1 MADGPQTD
9 VSRPSALPTAKLLQR
24 PTQPLVD
31 QSSNEYL
38 DGIEEEWNKKVD
50 VEIETLVDGM
60 ADIVSLASVRTPL
73 LQPRHGH
80 TSLMNSACLRDDAQ
94 IEDKDKFRIAQE
106 SFQAQCRAESMIR
119 AAHSLMSTI
128 HSMKLL
134 LLLSD
139 ETQIAKRRDAELRQ
153 VQAEK
158 NDAQKKAAALLDE
171 LLSSERD
178 DGTSSGIGKGGAT
191 T

>member
-60 ADIVSLASVRTPL
+60 ADIVSLAS
-73 LQPRHGH
+73 
-80 TSLMNSACLRDDAQ
+80 

-106 SFQAQCRAESMIR
+106 AFQAQCRAESMIR

-178 DGTSSGIGKGGAT
+178 DGTSSGNTRGDAMT
-191 T
+191 

>member
-1 MADGPQTD
+1 MVRPPHPPRPFPTT
-9 VSRPSALPTAKLLQR
+9 SCPSANRLLCVYVQ
-24 PTQPLVD
+24 
-31 QSSNEYL
+31 
-38 DGIEEEWNKKVD
+38 
-50 VEIETLVDGM
+50 
-60 ADIVSLASVRTPL
+60 
-73 LQPRHGH
+73 
-80 TSLMNSACLRDDAQ
+80 
-94 IEDKDKFRIAQE
+94 
-106 SFQAQCRAESMIR
+106 IR

-178 DGTSSGIGKGGAT
+178 DGTSSGNTRGDAMT
-191 T
+191 